1 MVRSS
6 AEVGK
11 NCSGRGTKEEK
22 YIQVTPVLYT
32 SLSEKC
38 NTWTVVR
45 MHKFCIVSSVR
56 AQGGWFGRSALH
68 ISLWGRLYSGYQTV

>member
-22 YIQVTPVLYT
+22 YIQVTPQFA
-32 SLSEKC
+32 
-38 NTWTVVR
+38 VR
-45 MHKFCIVSSVR
+45 KM
-56 AQGGWFGRSALH
+56 
-68 ISLWGRLYSGYQTV
+68 